1 MWSCIPWHS
10 WLDFRFQWC
19 FYCHTY
25 KVQTHSETLFLQC
38 PVEYCHTQCATT
50 VFLISTA
57 KDNLEG
63 DKFNGD
69 VRGMFPSP
77 TTPNLKRHLSMFS
90 RDASGPADLLQ
101 HLVSYFTFGNGLHYA
116 QMNEIWTYKR
126 RSGGRNRLRKCIPQW
141 HQVMSN
147 ESGSKAAFSGELTDI
162 IGMDEINFSPPWDC
176 HFYCINSQLNTNL
189 IKYPSEATC
198 STSVD
203 QFSKHIV

>member
-63 DKFNGD
+63 DKFNGG

-90 RDASGPADLLQ
+90 RDASSISCPILLLEMVFIM
-101 HLVSYFTFGNGLHYA
+101 HKWMKFGH
-116 QMNEIWTYKR
+116 
-126 RSGGRNRLRKCIPQW
+126 
-141 HQVMSN
+141 
-147 ESGSKAAFSGELTDI
+147 
-162 IGMDEINFSPPWDC
+162 
-176 HFYCINSQLNTNL
+176 TN
-189 IKYPSEATC
+189 
-198 STSVD
+198 VD
-203 QFSKHIV
+203 QVDGIDCESAFLSGIKWWVMKVGARQHSQMS